1 MLLVICRFCIS
12 PHSIAAGSAW
22 QECTPTP
29 HPPILFNHRPGR
41 AKRQAATDERVSR
54 FWVRYREAPIKQA
67 VKPPEDRWYG
77 VWIERF
83 IEVANGR
90 KLAAPRAEE
99 VEAQLRDLGA
109 FGDVLSRQFRQAVG
123 AIQILIFRAL
133 DVPGAG
139 PWTGASG
146 RVV

>member
-1 MLLVICRFCIS
+1 MHGRS
-12 PHSIAAGSAW
+12 ARPHLIRPYFLTIDPAGPSVKPPPTSAY
-22 QECTPTP
+22 
-29 HPPILFNHRPGR
+29 R
-41 AKRQAATDERVSR
+41 ASG
-54 FWVRYREAPIKQA
+54 WRYREAPIKQA